1 MQTIT
6 NEAYLRRRARI
17 VWLLSVG
24 GVAIMV
30 VGAVLYYRGS
40 SSITRP
46 LVLILGGLVTGNV
59 GLALGR
65 RWLRRPRAD
74 EVLQKAL
81 SELGR
86 QYRLY
91 NYTPIAPHLLIS
103 PAGIHVLTVQR
114 QYGRITY
121 DGRRWRRGGHWMPS
135 LLELNFDPLG
145 NPTKRAM
152 RETARVQEFLAR
164 ELPGQEVPVHSLIVF
179 THPRADVQATDP
191 PVPVT
196 HARDLKNVL
205 REMMRER
212 PTSLRARQ
220 RRQVE
225 KLLNDLAR

>member
-1 MQTIT
+1 VQTIT
-6 NEAYLRRRARI
+6 NETYLRRRARI

-30 VGAVLYYRGS
+30 VGAVLFYRGS
-40 SSITRP
+40 PSMAKP
-46 LVLILGGLVTGNV
+46 LAFILGGLLIGNV
-59 GLALGR
+59 GLTLGR

-74 EVLQKAL
+74 EALQKAL
-81 SELGR
+81 SELGH

-91 NYTPIAPHLLIS
+91 NYTPLAPHLLIS

-121 DGRRWRRGGHWMPS
+121 DGRRWRRRGHWTQS
-135 LLELNFDPLG
+135 FLELNLDPLG

-164 ELPGQEVPVHSLIVF
+164 ELPGQEVPVHSTIVF
-179 THPRADVQATDP
+179 IHPQADVQATAP

-205 REMMRER
+205 REMVKER
-212 PTSLRARQ
+212 ATSLRTRQ

-225 KLLNDLAR
+225 RLLNDLVK